1 MMRVQTDI
9 LQEEIGHRFGQ
20 NHVYAFTLTSNGS
33 YSLRFELEVF
43 LVFWI
48 SRCITNYFSK
58 SAKITYNLKL
68 RE

>member
-43 LVFWI
+43 LVFG
-48 SRCITNYFSK
+48 YLD
-58 SAKITYNLKL
+58 A
-68 RE
+68 